1 MAKLQEDKTE
11 EIKTLFKK
19 YLAWN
24 MTPLSYNS
32 SIKVLRIMGITSDAA
47 CKQLLKSMQV
57 NDNLLINNNLY
68 YLSDKVCYLLPSDNL
83 HYLWLLSNEPELD
96 LKKYGFESGYTIN
109 YLSSFRST
117 LLQWAATGTLDDE
130 IIKSWPVDK
139 YTLTLFRAMAYSEEW
154 GYLYPRLSVDVLFT
168 IIDEDSIGWH
178 LWLNKAF
185 EYDIERIYIKND
197 SMPAEVKAY
206 FKESYSFCEYVLS
219 GRINEIPENVS
230 TRYADGMCAHA
241 LHAQYHGDY
250 SLAIKLYQQALK
262 CLQTKLLFVSPFY
275 SMMYVVALMREGS
288 DASKKKLEGLLKKK
302 QIREE
307 KQWLPAFLMILI
319 ALGKETKETLLWVE
333 RNYIYLPNMIKALL
347 SLILEHYKLNEKI
360 NIDHQQIEKM
370 LEDDYYKAL
379 QLEYS
384 SDFATF
390 IPKRQ
395 QLKEEMG
402 VEPLLPHFTKLEE
415 WELALNKLTDITKR
429 LIDGSSAQITSGG
442 EAQTR
447 IVYNITSYGHIIPRL
462 QKSKDGITWTKG
474 RNISLATFQQNLVEG
489 MSEMDKSIAACVKR
503 FNGGYSYGDYYEL
516 GGAKAISLLAGY
528 PLVFMEENPDIPVV
542 ITKEEL
548 QLVVTKQKNGYLI
561 NSNVEQQPGNA
572 SLIIKKENDQLY
584 RIIELNRDQRAI
596 LEIFKT
602 NNLFPLKA
610 KEKLADLVGK
620 LGKSMTIH
628 SDLIRKKED
637 LKQIK
642 GDSLITVQLMPLGDG
657 IKVELF
663 VKPFTDQPPYCKAGE
678 GVGSVIGTVK
688 GKRVQA
694 VRNLEKEKENY
705 AAVNQI
711 LQRVSGDFT
720 IMDVAYFEDY
730 YQCLELIEELRTQ
743 TGISRTEWPEGAK
756 LSVKAAADFP
766 QLKLSAKGVGYWFEI
781 DGELDIADGVRMK
794 ISELLQKVRESKGRF
809 IALGDSEFLALSN
822 QLRRKL
828 QELDGVLMSDKSMK
842 ISSFNSTLLSD
853 LEQQGVALKKDRKFK
868 ELQQKIEQS
877 GTIQATVPATL
888 QTELRDYQMDGFQ
901 WLSRLAHWGAGA
913 CLADDMGLGK
923 TIQAIALM
931 LSRAK
936 VGATL
941 VVAPASVL
949 LNWQNEINRF
959 APSLTCKVLH
969 DNCGDR
975 EKMVQEAG
983 AYDILL
989 TTYGLLNA
997 EVVLLSGKPWNIIVL
1012 DEAHTIKNKDTKMSK
1027 AAMQLNGDFRLLL
1040 TGTPIQNH
1048 LSEIWNLFQ
1057 FANPGLLG
1065 TFQHFNEKFILPIE
1079 KTGDKQRQKQLKK
1092 MLQPFLLR
1100 RTKTEVLD
1108 ELPSKTEIVQ
1118 KVELSVEE
1126 MALYE
1131 NLREQ
1136 AIANIEE
1143 GSVSSIQTMAEITR
1157 LRQAAC
1163 HPSLVDSKLKLAS
1176 SKTKVFLDL
1185 VDELVGN
1192 NHRALVFSQFTSH
1205 LALIR
1210 QELDAREVSYLY
1222 LDGST
1227 PVHEREKLVS
1237 RFQQGEGC
1245 LFLISLKAGGTGL
1258 NLTAA
1263 DYVIHL
1269 DPWWNPAVEDQA
1281 SDRAYRIGQTRPVTI
1296 YRLIAS
1302 NTIEEKIVVLHQ
1314 SKKSLADSLLDGS
1327 NMAHKLT
1334 KEEMLELL
1342 RGGIQ

>member
-1 MAKLQEDKTE
+1 MTKQQEDELE

-24 MTPLSYNS
+24 IVPISYNS
-32 SIKVLRIMGITSDAA
+32 SIKILRIMGITSDTA
-47 CKQLLKSMQV
+47 CKQLLKSMQE
-57 NDNLLINNNLY
+57 NDNLQISITLRY
-68 YLSDKVCYLLPSDNL
+68 VSDKMCYLLSSDIL
-83 HYLWLLSNEPELD
+83 HYLWLQRNESGEEF
-96 LKKYGFESGYTIN
+96 KKYGYESGYTIN

-117 LLQWAATGTLDDE
+117 LLQWAATGTLEDE
-130 IIKSWPVDK
+130 IIESWPVDK
-139 YTLTLFRAMAYSEEW
+139 YTLSLFRAMAYSEEW
-154 GYLYPRLSVDVLFT
+154 GYLYPRLSVDVLFA
-168 IIDEDSIGWH
+168 IIDQDSNDWH
-178 LWLNKAF
+178 LWLNKPLEFA
-185 EYDIERIYIKND
+185 IEKVYIKND
-197 SMPAEVKAY
+197 SMPAEVTAY

-230 TRYADGMCAHA
+230 TRFSDGLCAHA

-250 SLAIKLYQQALK
+250 SLAIKLYHQALK
-262 CLQTKLLFVSPFY
+262 CLRTKLLFESPFY
-275 SMMYVVALMREGS
+275 SMMYMVALMREGS
-288 DASKKKLEGLLKKK
+288 DASKKKMEGFLKKK
-302 QIREE
+302 PIREDR
-307 KQWLPAFLMILI
+307 QWLPAHLIILI
-319 ALGKETKETLLWVE
+319 ALGFDTKLEVSWVE
-333 RNYIYLPNMIKALL
+333 RNYLYLPNMVKALL
-347 SLILEHYKLNEKI
+347 SLILKHYQLTV
-360 NIDHQQIEKM
+360 NIDHHPIEKV
-370 LEDDYYKAL
+370 LEDDSFKAL
-379 QLEYS
+379 QYEYS

-390 IPKRQ
+390 IPKRE
-395 QLKEEMG
+395 QLKKEMG
-402 VEPLLPHFTKLEE
+402 VEPLLPPFIKLEE
-415 WELALNKLTDITKR
+415 WEVALNKLSDLTKK
-429 LIDGSSAQITSGG
+429 LIDEGSAQITPKG

-447 IVYNITSYGHIIPRL
+447 IVYHVTSYGHIIPRL

-474 RNISLATFQQNLVEG
+474 RNIALSTFQQNLVEG

-503 FNGGYSYGDYYEL
+503 FNGGYSCGDYYEL

-548 QLVVTKQKNGYLI
+548 QLVVTKQKNGYQI
-561 NSNVEQQPGNA
+561 NSNVEYPGSSN
-572 SLIIKKENDQLY
+572 LIIKKENDQLY
-584 RIIELNRDQRAI
+584 RIIELNREQRAI

-602 NNLFPLKA
+602 NNHFPLKA
-610 KEKLADLVGK
+610 KEQLADLVGK

-705 AAVNQI
+705 AAINQI

-720 IMDVAYFEDY
+720 IMDMAYFEDY

-743 TGISRTEWPEGAK
+743 TDISRTEWPEGAK

-794 ISELLQKVRESKGRF
+794 ISELLKKVRESKGRF
-809 IALGDSEFLALSN
+809 IALGDSDFLALSN

-828 QELDGVLMSDKSMK
+828 QELDAVLMSDKSMK

-853 LEQQGVALKKDRKFK
+853 MEQQGVTLKKDRKFK

-877 GTIQATVPATL
+877 ATIQALVPTTL

-936 VGATL
+936 EGATL

-983 AYDILL
+983 AYDVLL

-1079 KTGDKQRQKQLKK
+1079 KMGDKQRQKQLKK

-1143 GSVSSIQTMAEITR
+1143 GSVNPMQTMAEITR

-1163 HPSLVDSKLKLAS
+1163 HPALIDSKLKLAS

-1342 RGGIQ
+1342 RSGVQ

>member
-1 MAKLQEDKTE
+1 MAKLQEDE
-11 EIKTLFKK
+11 IGEIKTLFKK

-24 MTPLSYNS
+24 IVPLSYNC
-32 SIKVLRIMGITSDAA
+32 SIKILRLMGVTSDAA
-47 CKQLLKSMQV
+47 CKQLLKSMQE
-57 NDNLLINNNLY
+57 NDNLQISLTIRY
-68 YLSDKVCYLLPSDNL
+68 ISDKMCYLLSSDIL
-83 HYLWLLSNEPELD
+83 HYLWLQRNESGQEF
-96 LKKYGFESGYTIN
+96 KKYGYESGYTVN

-117 LLQWAATGTLDDE
+117 LLQWAATGTLEDE
-130 IIKSWPVDK
+130 IIESWPVDK
-139 YTLTLFRAMAYSEEW
+139 YTLSLFRAMAYSEEW
-154 GYLYPRLSVDVLFT
+154 GYLYPRLSVDVLFA
-168 IIDEDSIGWH
+168 IIDQDSNDWH
-178 LWLNKAF
+178 LWLNKPLEFA
-185 EYDIERIYIKND
+185 IEKVYIKND
-197 SMPAEVKAY
+197 SMPAEVTAY
-206 FKESYSFCEYVLS
+206 FKESYSFCKYVLS

-230 TRYADGMCAHA
+230 TRFSDGLCAHA

-250 SLAIKLYQQALK
+250 SLAIKLYHQALK
-262 CLQTKLLFVSPFY
+262 CLRTKLLFESPFY
-275 SMMYVVALMREGS
+275 SMMYMVALMREGS
-288 DASKKKLEGLLKKK
+288 DASKKKMEGFLKKK
-302 QIREE
+302 PIREDR
-307 KQWLPAFLMILI
+307 QWLPAHLIILI
-319 ALGKETKETLLWVE
+319 ALDFDTKLEVSWVE
-333 RNYIYLPNMIKALL
+333 RNYLYLPNMVKALL
-347 SLILEHYKLNEKI
+347 SLILKHYQLTV
-360 NIDHQQIEKM
+360 NIDHHPIEKV
-370 LEDDYYKAL
+370 LEDDSFKAL
-379 QLEYS
+379 QYEYS

-390 IPKRQ
+390 IPKRE
-395 QLKEEMG
+395 QLKEKMG
-402 VEPLLPHFTKLEE
+402 VEPLLPPFIKLEE
-415 WELALNKLTDITKR
+415 WEVALNKLSDLTKKI
-429 LIDGSSAQITSGG
+429 IDGGSAQLTPKG

-447 IVYNITSYGHIIPRL
+447 IVYHVTSYGHIIPRL
-462 QKSKDGITWTKG
+462 QKSKDGINWTKG
-474 RNISLATFQQNLVEG
+474 RNIALSTFQQNLVEG

-503 FNGGYSYGDYYEL
+503 FSGGYSCGDFYEL

-542 ITKEEL
+542 ISKEEL

-584 RIIELNRDQRAI
+584 RIIELNREQRAI

-602 NNLFPLKA
+602 NNHFPLKA
-610 KEKLADLVGK
+610 KEQLADLVGK

-705 AAVNQI
+705 AAINQI

-720 IMDVAYFEDY
+720 ITDTAYFEDY

-743 TGISRTEWPEGAK
+743 TDISRTEWPEGAK

-794 ISELLQKVRESKGRF
+794 ISELLKKVRESKGRF
-809 IALGDSEFLALSN
+809 IALGDSDFLALSN

-828 QELDGVLMSDKSMK
+828 QELDAVLMSDKSMK

-853 LEQQGVALKKDRKFK
+853 MEQQGVVLKKDRKFK

-877 GTIQATVPATL
+877 ATIQALVPTTL

-936 VGATL
+936 EGATL

-983 AYDILL
+983 AYDVLL

-997 EVVLLSGKPWNIIVL
+997 EVVLLSSKPWNIIVL
-1012 DEAHTIKNKDTKMSK
+1012 DEAHTIKNKDTKISK

-1079 KTGDKQRQKQLKK
+1079 KMGDKQRQKQLKK

-1143 GSVSSIQTMAEITR
+1143 GSVNSIQTMAEITR

-1163 HPSLVDSKLKLAS
+1163 HPALIDSKLKLAS